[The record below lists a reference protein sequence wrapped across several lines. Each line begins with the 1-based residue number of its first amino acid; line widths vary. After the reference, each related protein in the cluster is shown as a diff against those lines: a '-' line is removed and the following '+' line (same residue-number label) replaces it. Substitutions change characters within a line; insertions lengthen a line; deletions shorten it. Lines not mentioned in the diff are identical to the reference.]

1 MWVDD
6 VFVTAAQK
14 NDVTV
19 LGQLQ
24 TNSSNFSERKEYNR
38 IQQWVDLYFCNYKRN
53 EDDPSRDKN

>member
-38 IQQWVDLYFCNYKRN
+38 IQQWVDLYFFNYKRN